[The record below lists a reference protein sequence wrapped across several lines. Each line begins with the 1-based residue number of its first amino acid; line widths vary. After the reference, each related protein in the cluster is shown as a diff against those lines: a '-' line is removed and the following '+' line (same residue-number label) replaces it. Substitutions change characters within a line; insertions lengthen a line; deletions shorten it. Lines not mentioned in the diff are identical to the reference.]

1 VGKTASFMEAVSFAL
16 ALFAFATGW
25 LAERITPWYARGG
38 RLAAG
43 PSAILATALATR
55 VWNLPAAFVVL
66 GFIFAVAFA
75 WSWARTAA
83 MEFLERHPAK
93 PRP

>member
-1 VGKTASFMEAVSFAL
+1 MEASWLAL

-25 LAERITPWYARGG
+25 LAERLMPWWARGL

-43 PSAILATALATR
+43 PAAILAVALATR
-55 VWNLPAAFVVL
+55 VWGVSAAYVVL

-83 MEFLERHPAK
+83 IEYLERR
-93 PRP
+93 PR

>member
-1 VGKTASFMEAVSFAL
+1 MGKTASFMEAAWFAL

-25 LAERITPWYARGG
+25 LAERVIPWYARGV

-43 PSAILATALATR
+43 PLAILGVALATR
-55 VWNLPAAFVVL
+55 VWGVSVAYAVL

-83 MEFLERHPAK
+83 MEFLERHP
-93 PRP
+93 R

>member
-1 VGKTASFMEAVSFAL
+1 MGKTASFMEAAWFAL

-25 LAERITPWYARGG
+25 LAERITPWYARGT

-43 PSAILATALATR
+43 PAAILATALATR
-55 VWNLPAAFVVL
+55 VWDLPAAYVVL

-83 MEFLERHPAK
+83 MEFLERHP
-93 PRP
+93 R

>member
-1 VGKTASFMEAVSFAL
+1 MEAGWFAL
-16 ALFAFATGW
+16 ALFAFSTGW
-25 LAERITPWYARGG
+25 LAERVLPWYARGL

-43 PSAILATALATR
+43 PLAILGAALITR
-55 VWNLPAAFVVL
+55 VWHLSAAYVIL

-83 MEFLERHPAK
+83 MDVLQRHP
-93 PRP
+93 R

>member
-1 VGKTASFMEAVSFAL
+1 MEPAWFAL

-25 LAERITPWYARGG
+25 LAERITPWYARGV
-38 RLAAG
+38 RFAAG
-43 PSAILATALATR
+43 PAAILATALATR
-55 VWNLPAAFVVL
+55 VMNLPAAYVVL

-83 MEFLERHPAK
+83 MDFLERHP
-93 PRP
+93 R

>member
-1 VGKTASFMEAVSFAL
+1 MEASWFAL

-25 LAERITPWYARGG
+25 LAERLIPWWARGF

-43 PSAILATALATR
+43 PTAILAVALATR
-55 VWNLPAAFVVL
+55 IWGASAAYVVF

-75 WSWARTAA
+75 WSWARTVAI
-83 MEFLERHPAK
+83 EYLERHP
-93 PRP
+93 R